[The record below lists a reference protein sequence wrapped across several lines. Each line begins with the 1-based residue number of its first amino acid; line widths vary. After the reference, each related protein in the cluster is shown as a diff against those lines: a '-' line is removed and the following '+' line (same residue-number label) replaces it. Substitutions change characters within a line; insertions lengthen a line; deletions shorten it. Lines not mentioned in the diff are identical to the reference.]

1 MMMNSLKK
9 VQIFVFTFSII
20 VFVIHLAAVLFFLE
34 DRFSDGPWWLT
45 HIYLG
50 PVTIFGI
57 TLFFRKFEKE
67 PKAAIRTFF
76 VYSII
81 KMFGAL
87 LLLMPWL
94 INKGDFSRPMVA
106 QFFIVFFPYL
116 LVETIL
122 LVRLLN
128 QSFDEKIKNE

>member
-1 MMMNSLKK
+1 MSKLKK
-9 VQIFVFTFSII
+9 VQIFVIAFSILL
-20 VFVIHLAAVLFFLE
+20 FSIHLIALNFFIE
-34 DRFSDGPWWLT
+34 ERFQDGPWWLSYV
-45 HIYLG
+45 YLM
-50 PVTIFGI
+50 PVTIIGI
-57 TLFFRKFEKE
+57 TLFYKKFEKE
-67 PKAAIRTFF
+67 PKSAIKTFF

-87 LLLMPWL
+87 ILLLPWL
-94 INKGDFSRPMVA
+94 IDKQDFSRPMVA